1 MVRKIIWTSRAES
14 VFANILEFYYN
25 RNKTK
30 IYSRKLN
37 FEIKQL
43 LNLLKKH
50 PYIGQKTNF
59 ENIRVLLKGYYKFF
73 YKIEPDKIIIL
84 LVWDCRQN
92 PEDLKIE

>member
-14 VFANILEFYYN
+14 VFASILEFYYN
-25 RNKTK
+25 RNGTK

-59 ENIRVLLKGYYKFF
+59 ENIRVLLKGFYKFF
-73 YKIEPDKIIIL
+73 YKMSPLRKERL
-84 LVWDCRQN
+84 LIFSRLAV
-92 PEDLKIE
+92 L